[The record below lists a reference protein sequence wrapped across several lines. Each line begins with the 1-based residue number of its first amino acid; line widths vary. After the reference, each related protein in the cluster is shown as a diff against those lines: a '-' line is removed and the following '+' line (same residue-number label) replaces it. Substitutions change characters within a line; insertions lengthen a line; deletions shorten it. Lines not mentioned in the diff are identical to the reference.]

1 MIPNIYKRAVHSVC
15 VRVCMCVS
23 YQFANL
29 YMYLNTIKSHDI
41 LPKVLCLNVLKII
54 TATFVTQKHYCSH
67 VNMPIT
73 EYFID
78 IDNTP
83 TL

>member
-23 YQFANL
+23 YQFANF
-29 YMYLNTIKSHDI
+29 YIYLNTIKFHDI
-41 LPKVLCLNVLKII
+41 VLCLKVIKII
-54 TATFVTQKHYCSH
+54 TATFVTQKHYRSH

-73 EYFID
+73 E
-78 IDNTP
+78 
-83 TL
+83 